1 MSTSEFENWPSG
13 SDVDPFSLS
22 MDDRRE
28 FPEDFSEVD
37 VTFAQELDAFFSLEE
52 EDVPPLFVQTLLEAD
67 DMRFQPLESCFEKKT
82 YARVFRRLKLERR
95 LFRSTRPSASMLLR
109 GFALPRPLAAI
120 GVACMLF
127 MLVTAVFNSTSFAS
141 GLSYLWSG
149 AHSGVLLVD
158 KYPSISQSSRARETP
173 RVRDSAPMDLY
184 EAQHLLHFNIYEPH
198 YLPANYTESPG
209 DAYLYQES
217 WADGPILVLNFY
229 DTQPGITPRQ
239 ISICEFKP
247 QGTVL
252 QVVQDGAAH
261 EVTIGHNDLY
271 SAIYVQGQWTQAS
284 ASSPSTWVYS
294 DRSQLISEKDGVV
307 FWIVGDKRDGIDY
320 NQLSEITSSLA
331 ALNGAYSSSGK
342 GHVNRFTEA
351 DEDDVPALL
360 TDDVIYL
367 NNPSNP
373 DGPSFKLVGAE
384 QTNASSPMH
393 S

>member
-22 MDDRRE
+22 THDHRE

-52 EDVPPLFVQTLLEAD
+52 DDVPPLFAQTLLEAED
-67 DMRFQPLESCFEKKT
+67 AHFQPVEPCFEKKT

-95 LFRSTRPSASMLLR
+95 LFRSTRPSTRTLLSR
-109 GFALPRPLAAI
+109 SALPRPLMALGI
-120 GVACMLF
+120 ACMLF
-127 MLVTAVFNSTSFAS
+127 MVVTVIFNSTSFAS
-141 GLSYLWSG
+141 GLSYLWAG
-149 AHSGVLLVD
+149 AHSGVLLVG
-158 KYPSISQSSRARETP
+158 KYPHISQSSRAREMP
-173 RVRDSAPMDLY
+173 RLKDSAPMDLY
-184 EAQHLLHFNIYEPH
+184 EAQHLLHFSIYEPH
-198 YLPANYTESPG
+198 YLPTNYTKSSG

-261 EVTIGHNDLY
+261 EVTIGHNDLS
-271 SAIYVQGQWTQAS
+271 SAIFVQGQWTQAS

-294 DRSQLISEKDGVV
+294 NRSQLISEKDGVV
-307 FWIVGDKRDGIDY
+307 FWIVGDKRDGIDS

-331 ALNGAYSSSGK
+331 VFNKAHSLSGRD
-342 GHVNRFTEA
+342 HVNRFTEA
-351 DEDDVPALL
+351 DGDDIPASL

-367 NNPSNP
+367 NNPNNP
-373 DGPSFKLVGAE
+373 DGLSFELVGE
-384 QTNASSPMH
+384 QPATSSPAH